1 MKPIILIMTLTSS
14 QKKMVVYSLKSVITH
29 ATNQNLSKVITSIA
43 KLH

>member
-1 MKPIILIMTLTSS
+1 MKPIILIMTLISS

-29 ATNQNLSKVITSIA
+29 TANENPSKVLTSIA